1 MVSAWNIDPA
11 AVAGILTTEQTEVED
26 VLSPAMEGVG
36 KAQETVFGA
45 TQTEAPLVASALS
58 EWTSL
63 HEADFTSIANTVTNV
78 LTNTVEAVNA
88 YLQHDEEAALE
99 FQRQAK

>member
-1 MVSAWNIDPA
+1 VSAWSIDPEG
-11 AVAGILTTEQTEVED
+11 VAGILTAEQTEVED
-26 VLSPAMEGVG
+26 VLSPAVEGIG
-36 KAQETVFGA
+36 TAQETVFGA
-45 TQTEAPLVASALS
+45 TQTEAPLVAAALS

-63 HEADFTSIANTVTNV
+63 HEVDFTSLANTVSNV

-88 YLQHDEEAALE
+88 YLRHDEEAALE

>member
-1 MVSAWNIDPA
+1 MSAWNIDPA
-11 AVAGILTTEQTEVED
+11 AVASILTAEQAEVENH
-26 VLSPAMEGVG
+26 LSPAVEGIG
-36 KAQETVFGA
+36 TAQETVFGA
-45 TQTEAPLVASALS
+45 TETEAPLVAAALS

-63 HEADFTSIANTVTNV
+63 HEADFTSLANTVSNV

>member
-1 MVSAWNIDPA
+1 MSAWSIDPEG
-11 AVAGILTTEQTEVED
+11 VAGILTAEQTEVED
-26 VLSPAMEGVG
+26 VLSPAVEGIG
-36 KAQETVFGA
+36 TAQETVFGA
-45 TQTEAPLVASALS
+45 TQTEAPLVAAALS

-63 HEADFTSIANTVTNV
+63 HEVDFTSLANTVSNV

-88 YLQHDEEAALE
+88 YLRHDEEAALE

>member
-1 MVSAWNIDPA
+1 MSAWSIDPA
-11 AVAGILTTEQTEVED
+11 AVSGILMAEQTEVDD
-26 VLSPAMEGVG
+26 VLNPAVEGIG
-36 KAQETVFGA
+36 KAQETVFCA
-45 TQTEAPLVASALS
+45 IRTEAPLVAAALS

-63 HEADFTSIANTVTNV
+63 HEADFTSIANTVENI